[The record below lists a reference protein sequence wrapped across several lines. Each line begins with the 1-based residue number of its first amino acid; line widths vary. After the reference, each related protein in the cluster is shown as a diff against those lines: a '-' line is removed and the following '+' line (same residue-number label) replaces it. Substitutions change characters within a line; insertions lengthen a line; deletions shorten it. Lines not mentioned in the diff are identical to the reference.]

1 MIRSLYV
8 AKTGLEAEQTR
19 MDVIANNLA
28 NVNTTGFKGAR
39 AVFQDLLYQNLTQPG
54 AQSSQS
60 TQYPSGLQLGTGV
73 RPVATERLMTQGN
86 LTQTGNSL
94 DVAINGQ
101 GFFQVLKPDG
111 TIAYTRDGTF
121 QLNNQGQLVTSSG
134 YLLQPTVTV
143 PASAQTITIGN
154 DGTVSV
160 TLPGQSSPQ
169 QVGSLQLA
177 SFVNPTGLQSIGDN
191 LYLQTGSSGAPN
203 TGQPTLN
210 GLGSVQQGY
219 LESSNVNVVA
229 ELVDMISTQR
239 AYEVNSKAVQASD
252 QMLQYVNNN
261 L

>member
-28 NVNTTGFKGAR
+28 NVNTSGFKSSR

-54 AQSSQS
+54 AQSSQT

-94 DVAINGQ
+94 DLAINGE

-121 QLNNQGQLVTSSG
+121 QLNNQGQIVTASG
-134 YLLQPTVTV
+134 YLLQPTVTI

-160 TLPGQSSPQ
+160 TLPGQSAPQ
-169 QVGSLQLA
+169 QVGSIQLA
-177 SFVNPTGLQSIGDN
+177 NFVNPTGLQSIGDN
-191 LYLQTGSSGAPN
+191 LYLQTGSSGAPT

-210 GLGSVQQGY
+210 GLGSVRQGY

>member
-8 AKTGLEAEQTR
+8 AQTGLQAEQTR

-28 NVNTTGFKGAR
+28 NVNTSGFKGSR

-121 QLNNQGQLVTSSG
+121 QLNSQGQVVTASG
-134 YLLQPTVTV
+134 YLVQPTITI

-160 TLPGQSSPQ
+160 TLPGQAAPQ
-169 QVGSLQLA
+169 QVGTLQLA

-191 LYLQTGSSGAPN
+191 LYVQTGSSGAPN

>member
-210 GLGSVQQGY
+210 GLGSVQ
-219 LESSNVNVVA
+219 
-229 ELVDMISTQR
+229 
-239 AYEVNSKAVQASD
+239 
-252 QMLQYVNNN
+252 
-261 L
+261 